1 MLKNFVILKTILGF
15 IIAYITLYAVYI
27 QLNGEDSPGGGF
39 QAGVIL
45 ATALI
50 AFDLISETKHKLRN
64 YLSADN
70 LLICSCLGVMIY
82 AGTGVISFFSDDYYL
97 NYNSISSDPIAGQHL
112 GIFMIEIG
120 VGLTVASTMYLIY
133 SLLRKN

>member
-1 MLKNFVILKTILGF
+1 MLKNFVILKNILGF
-15 IIAYITLYAVYI
+15 IIAYIILYAVYI

-45 ATALI
+45 ATAFI
-50 AFDLISETKHKLRN
+50 AFDFISESKHKLRK

-70 LLICSCLGVMIY
+70 LLICSVLGVMIY
-82 AGTGVISFFSDDYYL
+82 AGTGLISFFSDDNYL
-97 NYNSISSDPIAGQHL
+97 NYNSISSNRITGQHL

>member
-1 MLKNFVILKTILGF
+1 VLKNFIILKTILGF
-15 IIAYITLYAVYI
+15 IIAYIILYAVYI

-50 AFDLISETKHKLRN
+50 AFDLISGTNHKLRQ

-70 LLICSCLGVMIY
+70 LLICSVIGVMIY
-82 AGTGVISFFSDDYYL
+82 AGTGVISFFSDDHYL
-97 NYNSISSDPIAGQHL
+97 NYNSISNNPITGQHL

-133 SLLRKN
+133 SLLRRS